1 MKDERSRIAPEFKDI
16 TNRIKRERF
25 IKGKDK
31 KLLSNRRI
39 TLAISRHIYMKDIEK
54 DIIKAD
60 LK

>member
-1 MKDERSRIAPEFKDI
+1 MKDERSRIAPEFKEI

-39 TLAISRHIYMKDIEK
+39 TLAMSRHKFMRDIEQ
-54 DIIKAD
+54 DIIRAD